1 MKIILSRYDY
11 LGKVH
16 EDIYRKVKSITHQYD
31 ESLEA
36 DTTSIV
42 TEDMTITVMSKF
54 VINMLVTS

>member
-36 DTTSIV
+36 ETTTIV
-42 TEDMTITVMSKF
+42 TNDMTITIASRF
-54 VINMLVTS
+54 IINMLIT